1 MANRDE
7 NTELPANI
15 ESVLK
20 KASDELM
27 ANQEEGYCFSV
38 DHAPEPS
45 EDEWKSAY
53 DKNEL
58 AEFINFDMLGDED
71 DNDFGFSHL
80 IKDTKHED
88 VLGDSSVI
96 KILLEEG

>member
-1 MANRDE
+1 MAGHSDSDGF
-7 NTELPANI
+7 PANI

-27 ANQEEGYCFSV
+27 ANQESGYCFSV
-38 DHAPEPS
+38 DHTDEPT
-45 EDEWKSAY
+45 ENLWKSAY

-58 AEFINFDMLGDED
+58 AEFVNFEMLGEED
-71 DNDFGFSHL
+71 NEEFVFNHL
-80 IKDTKHED
+80 IKDVKHED
-88 VLGDSSVI
+88 ILGDGRVI

>member
-1 MANRDE
+1 MANHND
-7 NTELPANI
+7 NIELPADV

-20 KASDELM
+20 KASNELM
-27 ANQEEGYCFSV
+27 SNQNDGYCFSV
-38 DHAPEPS
+38 NHTDEPS
-45 EDEWKSAY
+45 VDEWKSAY

-71 DNDFGFSHL
+71 DRNFDFSHL

-88 VLGDSSVI
+88 ILGNGNVI